1 MAKKKDCKTPPPKPK
16 KPGHLCTVSEVMA
29 VLSRIRCRHG
39 NVGVMVYFDAE
50 SADDPSGGLVVP
62 YLPVADVGVDCDDP
76 RNVYAVLCIAEDTVP
91 FADLLHV
98 CRPAPDEGPPR
109 LLE

>member
-1 MAKKKDCKTPPPKPK
+1 MGKKKDCTNPPQAK
-16 KPGHLCTVSEVMA
+16 KPGHLCTINEVMA

-39 NVGVMVYFDAE
+39 NVGVMVYFDAD
-50 SADDPSGGLVVP
+50 SADEGFEEPPVP

-76 RNVYAVLCIAEDTVP
+76 KNVYAVLCIAEDTVP

-98 CRPAPDEGPPR
+98 RRPDPEEDTPR